1 MSSGSGSGNAR
12 RAPTV
17 NGSETGVA
25 AGFSWQTQQQG
36 DPTPPM
42 SYPREKGS
50 PVYGLPLEKE
60 GPSDFFPAVC
70 LKTHWD
76 PTAILRHTL
85 PDGYVPQPL
94 DPRPWTRICME
105 YTTAGEQSP
114 APDVDPNIVMPGGGE
129 FYPPNKYSAAIDNE
143 SKLRWLDRKLGTCE
157 ADQWEPSASSDMYTT
172 RMLIPEH
179 RIPSDSSRIQELAY
193 PRALLRSGPYECR
206 AEDDKYNVSVSS
218 DYIFNNATK
227 QDRYKQMNKPTKPA
241 APETPLSAVTQR
253 LRPDLVFNA
262 GKPDPTQLVAPVP
275 TNPNPDRS
283 YSAEAAN
290 QRADLIANTRGS
302 MGVPKTMLNDMPKAL
317 HNQLY

>member
-1 MSSGSGSGNAR
+1 
-12 RAPTV
+12 
-17 NGSETGVA
+17 
-25 AGFSWQTQQQG
+25 
-36 DPTPPM
+36 
-42 SYPREKGS
+42 
-50 PVYGLPLEKE
+50 
-60 GPSDFFPAVC
+60 
-70 LKTHWD
+70 
-76 PTAILRHTL
+76 
-85 PDGYVPQPL
+85 
-94 DPRPWTRICME
+94 ME